1 MEIGA
6 RALFGILYPGPHP
19 HPTLS
24 SLKVSFL
31 FFLLLLLLSPL
42 LFFFFFYVSFLFRH
56 LPLASIAYLLIRL
69 RFEGC

>member
-31 FFLLLLLLSPL
+31 FFLLLLLLSPILFFFL
-42 LFFFFFYVSFLFRH
+42 LFFSFSSPSSCLNC
-56 LPLASIAYLLIRL
+56 LLVDWAQI
-69 RFEGC
+69 